1 MQEIRITPM
10 NREIRITPMNSNLL
24 CAGVRIWFMRPY
36 GRDDEHDYVLLLDE
50 KEALDLINKIERALE
65 KENL

>member
-1 MQEIRITPM
+1 
-10 NREIRITPMNSNLL
+10 
-24 CAGVRIWFMRPY
+24 MRPY